1 MSRLRTACR
10 RRQSRQQSR
19 GSKAVSRCL
28 LFSAVLLALGCGHEG
43 GLQLASVEGVVT
55 YQGKLLDHGRVV
67 FSPQPG
73 TPGPAS
79 VGTIAPDG
87 SYVMRTTRREG
98 AAIGQHKVTIHCRRE
113 LTPEEIQ
120 NRSLIIPKS
129 LIPDQYSKKDQSPLA
144 FEVVEGEA
152 NTYDIVLE

>member
-1 MSRLRTACR
+1 MLLSN
-10 RRQSRQQSR
+10 QQSPA
-19 GSKAVSRCL
+19 SKAVSSCL
-28 LFSAVLLALGCGHEG
+28 LLSVLLLAPGCGQD

-55 YQGKLLDHGRVV
+55 YQGKLLDHGEVV
-67 FSPQPG
+67 FSPQAG
-73 TPGPAS
+73 THGPAA
-79 VGTIAPDG
+79 VGKIQPDG
-87 SYVMRTTRREG
+87 SYVMRTTGREG

-129 LIPDQYSKKDQSPLA
+129 LIPDRYGRKDQSALA
-144 FEVVEGEA
+144 LEVVEGEA